1 MIPSTLPILFRGA
14 PGRILASLILLLALA
29 TAALAQ
35 DDPGFQTK
43 PGQAILVDVDTGA
56 VLFEKEAD
64 AAVAPANMAK
74 LMTMAVVFRALREDR
89 LKLDDEFVVSETAW
103 RQGGAPARGTTM
115 FAALGSS
122 IRVED
127 LIRGVIIQSAN
138 DGCIVLAEGIAGTQ
152 EAFVPLMNE
161 EAKRLGLTNSRFT
174 NVTGLPDPNQVMSV
188 RDIATLTGYLI
199 REYPDL
205 YKIYAEPEF
214 TWNKIRQ
221 LNRNPL
227 LGMNIGADGLV
238 TGSTDESGFGLAG
251 STVRDGQR
259 LIIAL
264 NGASSDKSRAEE
276 ARKLLDWGYREFQR
290 VELFGPGEVIAE
302 ARVFNGA
309 QSRVGLV
316 SKVPVEFLMPQ
327 SRRVTLRAEVV
338 YDGPLPAPVSAGRV
352 AGYVR
357 VSTTDGMETRVP
369 VYTVADVGVGSL
381 TTRALDGLEELL
393 LGWW

>member
-1 MIPSTLPILFRGA
+1 MTSRAFNLAGVRPN
-14 PGRILASLILLLALA
+14 RILAALFVFLALA
-29 TAALAQ
+29 AGARAQ

-43 PGQAILVDVDTGA
+43 AAQAILIDVDTGT
-56 VLFEKEAD
+56 VLYQKDAD
-64 AAVAPANMAK
+64 VPAAPANMAK
-74 LMTMAVVFRALREDR
+74 MMTMAVVFRALREG
-89 LKLDDEFVVSETAW
+89 KLSPDDEFVVSETAW

-115 FAALGSS
+115 FAELGSS
-122 IRVED
+122 IRVDD

-138 DGCIVLAEGIAGTQ
+138 DGCIVLAEGMAGTQ

-161 EAKRLGLTNSRFT
+161 EARRLGLESSRFT
-174 NVTGLPDPNQVMSV
+174 NVTGLPDPAQVMSV
-188 RDIATLTGYLI
+188 RDMATLAGYLI

-205 YKIYAEPEF
+205 YRIYAEPEF

-227 LGMNIGADGLV
+227 LSMNVGADGLV
-238 TGSTDESGFGLAG
+238 TGSTDESGFGLVG
-251 STVRDGQR
+251 STVRNGQR
-259 LIIAL
+259 LILAL

-276 ARKLLDWGYREFQR
+276 AKRLIDWGYVEFQR
-290 VELFGPGEVIAE
+290 VELFAPGEVIAE

-309 QSRVGLV
+309 QSRVGLI
-316 SKVPVEFLMPQ
+316 SRIPVEFLMPQ
-327 SRRVTLRAEVV
+327 STRVTLRAEVV

-357 VSTTDGMETRVP
+357 VMTTSGMEARVP
-369 VYTVADVGVGSL
+369 VYTAADVGVGSL